1 MRILLGLAMA
11 ATVFATMPSAHAG
24 EYCGFLDR
32 EHSQVRC
39 GFTSVQQC
47 KQAIGDKGAIC
58 IPDPEFAAID
68 RGAFRALV
76 SVNQADRA

>member
-1 MRILLGLAMA
+1 MRILLGLAVA
-11 ATVFATMPSAHAG
+11 AAVYATIPSARAAG
-24 EYCGFLDR
+24 DWCGFLDK

-47 KQAIGDKGAIC
+47 KQAIGDKSAIC

-68 RGAFRALV
+68 RR
-76 SVNQADRA
+76 DRIGFSRRHIPG